1 MSIIR
6 PYIAEEEVA
15 WRGGFEFEKLK
26 SKRFILLFE
35 NVELLFDIIMNSKI
49 R

>member
-1 MSIIR
+1 MD
-6 PYIAEEEVA
+6 
-15 WRGGFEFEKLK
+15 EFEELK

-35 NVELLFDIIMNSKI
+35 NVELLFDIFMNSKI